1 MPPIIHCVRH
11 AQAYHN
17 LGTPE
22 HNHSLRDPALTD
34 LGKQQCAALRAAF
47 PHHARV
53 SAVVASPLRRTLW
66 TALLAFGP
74 GVRVVALPE
83 IQENSG
89 LPCDVGGERGALE
102 REFAGLSAA
111 ADLDFALVADGWNVK
126 AGPWAAEAGAVAER
140 CRRARVRL
148 REMVGEG
155 EEGEVVAVTHGGL
168 LHSFT
173 EDWSDFDRHDG
184 MLCPPVSSNPLSRWP
199 RWCLGGFLFLVL
211 IWELNKARRGRTL
224 SSGAT
229 LSPPMA
235 ANRPLLLR
243 LKNPSSA
250 AEVLD

>member
-53 SAVVASPLRRTLW
+53 STVVASPLRRTLW

-102 REFAGLSAA
+102 REFAGLPAA

-155 EEGEVVAVTHGGL
+155 EGGEVVAVTHGGL

-184 MLCPPVSSNPLSRWP
+184 TAWANTEFRSYTFAPD
-199 RWCLGGFLFLVL
+199 GGEQASLVETEESL
-211 IWELNKARRGRTL
+211 KRRGGTRLTKEDQLKLKRRAEKEWDALGYQLL
-224 SSGAT
+224 SK
-229 LSPPMA
+229 SPA
-235 ANRPLLLR
+235 
-243 LKNPSSA
+243 
-250 AEVLD
+250 